1 MGKSND
7 KYVFIQSK
15 EFEWYPCKLVSIDG
29 MKAKVLYPEYKDETS
44 IQCDA
49 GRGAKKNKKELIVD
63 LKDYQGNMLPMQN
76 VDVNGNGV
84 EYPDMV
90 KFPFLH
96 EAAILYNLKLRHMN
110 SKPYTR
116 TGDIIV
122 AMNPFQWFTELYTEQ
137 KRVYYSDKLVWE
149 KNDADIRSRIEP
161 HVYETSSM
169 SFKDLVYG
177 QQDQSILVSGESGA
191 GKTETVK
198 IMMNHIASVQRG
210 PDKGHS
216 NTTDPVVNRVLMSNS
231 LLEAFGNAKTLRNDN
246 SSRFGKY
253 CQLQF
258 DNQNAKMAATLDDRS
273 KSYCTLAGSKCEVYL
288 LEKNRITGHEDGERT
303 YHIFYQMI
311 ASPKANTFFNG
322 LSGKTNEDYKCVGY
336 TDTKTIEHKTDGE
349 HFDIVLETLR
359 LININGDNLKSMMR
373 AICAVMHCGNLSF
386 APDSSDNDKSQCS
399 TASELQILAE
409 LMGVTTK
416 DLTLAFTERT
426 MKTRNETY
434 KVPLNA
440 IRAKDSSDSFAKE
453 IYGKLFLWLVKQI
466 NAVTSAEINYKNG
479 NMSDYNFGI
488 IGLLDI
494 FGFEAF
500 KINRFEQLCINYANE
515 KLQQKFTEDIFRS
528 VQEEYESEG
537 IELAEI
543 KYDDNTDVLDLIEG
557 KTGLLALLN
566 EECVRPKGAATG
578 FVNKA
583 MAMNMK
589 KSPCMFENKLDSRL
603 SFGIHH
609 YAGKVMYTCD
619 NFVTRNQDS
628 LPTDLLECAEK
639 SSNFIISKPSEGSKM
654 TLKKFV
660 VNKVIKPKRQKSNI
674 ISPTVWTKY
683 RSQLA
688 NLMAD
693 LRTTNSR
700 YVRCIKPNMLKKP
713 VLMEHKATMEQLRC
727 AGVIAAITLSRSAFP
742 NQLPNET
749 ARYRFSTMWNKRAY
763 PSSKSSSDS
772 RDEAIRNDVDALM
785 TCALRELIDSK
796 TGKKAFV
803 VGRTRTYFRQGA
815 LEFLETNR
823 AAGMDDFA
831 VVIQRIAR
839 GYIVKSKLGNSFKHR
854 EEEERKRREEEERRL
869 LEEGKRVKETKRRA
883 SEERER
889 VERKRLEE
897 KARKDRE
904 KQKRKDKLAKLKQVK
919 EEKDTL
925 AREQAEAEKV
935 IVGLKSQIQ
944 KLESTLEE
952 KRRQQ
957 GKMVSAVLE
966 EIEKEEKKLN
976 KLKEKYLKVKEDQ
989 NTFTQKEIEAVVKK
1003 ASESDK
1009 VVKFY
1014 KKENSRLLNDTQQK
1028 QSDFGRMR
1036 ETNKRLIEASMTA
1049 GASVDTLNKQ
1059 ATALK
1064 DHNVKLEESVDDF
1077 KEANEKLE
1085 RDLRSRKAYYE
1096 AETNVRNDY
1105 EIAMEEIVR
1114 IMIDE
1119 CDDNELKKKIME
1131 EQSTCMNNI
1140 ILAGG
1145 DR

>member
-1 MGKSND
+1 MSKAND
-7 KYVFIQSK
+7 KYVFIHSK
-15 EFEWYPCKLVSIDG
+15 EFEWYPCKLLSIDG
-29 MKAKVLYPEYKDETS
+29 DKAKVLYPEYKDEKS

-49 GRGAKKNKKELIVD
+49 GRGAKKNKKEVIVE

-137 KRVYYSDKLVWE
+137 KRVYYSNKLVWE
-149 KNDADIRSRIEP
+149 KNDADVRSRMEP
-161 HVYETSSM
+161 HVYETSAL
-169 SFKDLVYG
+169 SFKDLAYG
-177 QQDQSILVSGESGA
+177 LQDQSILVSGESGA

-210 PDKGHS
+210 PNKGNS
-216 NTTDPVVNRVLMSNS
+216 TTSDPVVNRVLMSNS

-253 CQLQF
+253 CRLQF
-258 DNQNAKMAATLDDRS
+258 DNQKSKMAAALDDRS

-288 LEKNRITGHEDGERT
+288 LEKNRITAHEEGERT

-311 ASPKANTFFNG
+311 ASPKANNFWDD
-322 LSGKTNEDYKCVGY
+322 LSGKTNEYYKYVGH
-336 TDTKTIEHKTDGE
+336 TDTKEIEHKSDEE
-349 HFDIVLETLR
+349 HFDTVLETLK
-359 LININGDNLKSMMR
+359 LININGSNLKSMMR
-373 AICAVMHCGNLSF
+373 AICAVMQCGNLSF
-386 APDSSDNDKSQCS
+386 VPDPSDSDKSQCS
-399 TASELQILAE
+399 TPSELKTLAE

-434 KVPLNA
+434 KVPL
-440 IRAKDSSDSFAKE
+440 ISSRAKDASDSFAKE

-479 NMSDYNFGI
+479 SMSNYTFGI

-557 KTGLLALLN
+557 RTGLLALLN
-566 EECVRPKGAATG
+566 EECVRPKGTATA

-583 MAMNMK
+583 MAMNCK

-619 NFVTRNQDS
+619 NFVTRNQNVTPS
-628 LPTDLLECAEK
+628 DLLECAAK
-639 SSNFIISKPSEGSKM
+639 SSNFIISSPVEESKVTSKKSGGSGRG
-654 TLKKFV
+654 
-660 VNKVIKPKRQKSNI
+660 PKRQQSNI
-674 ISPTVWTKY
+674 ISPTIWTKY
-683 RSQLA
+683 RAQLA
-688 NLMAD
+688 DLMTD
-693 LRTTNSR
+693 LRTTKSR

-727 AGVIAAITLSRSAFP
+727 AGVIAAIVLSRSAFP
-742 NQLPNET
+742 NQLQNET
-749 ARYRFSTMWNKRAY
+749 ARYRFSTMWDKRAY

-772 RDEAIRNDVDALM
+772 RDEAMRKDMDALM
-785 TCALRELIDSK
+785 TCALRDLVDRK

-815 LEFLETNR
+815 LEYLETNR

-839 GYIVKSKLGNSFKHR
+839 GYLVKLKHGNSRKAR
-854 EEEERKRREEEERRL
+854 EEEERKKREEEERRR
-869 LEEGKRVKETKRRA
+869 LEEEQRIVEANRRA
-883 SEERER
+883 REEEERA
-889 VERKRLEE
+889 ERKRLEE
-897 KARKDRE
+897 KLRKDRE
-904 KQKRKDKLAKLKQVK
+904 KQKRKEKLAKLKQAK
-919 EEKDTL
+919 EKKDIL

-935 IVGLKSQIQ
+935 IDGLKSQID
-944 KLESTLEE
+944 KLEHTLEE
-952 KRRQQ
+952 KKRQKGAKVSEVLGEI
-957 GKMVSAVLE
+957 GKE
-966 EIEKEEKKLN
+966 EIKLN
-976 KLKEKYLKVKEDQ
+976 KLKEKYLKLKKDQ
-989 NTFTQKEIEAVVKK
+989 NKFTQKEVEAATKK
-1003 ASESDK
+1003 AAESDK
-1009 VVKFY
+1009 IVKFY
-1014 KKENSRLLNDTQQK
+1014 KKENSRLLNETQQK
-1028 QSDFGRMR
+1028 QGDFGRMK

-1049 GASVDTLNKQ
+1049 GASIDTLSKQ

-1064 DHNVKLEESVDDF
+1064 DHNIKLEESINEF
-1077 KEANEKLE
+1077 KEANEKLDL
-1085 RDLRSRKAYYE
+1085 DLRSRKAYYE
-1096 AETNVRNDY
+1096 AETKVRNDY
-1105 EIAMEEIVR
+1105 EKAMEEIVK

-1145 DR
+1145 AK